1 MLFLLH
7 MLHVNCVF
15 IFLYFILNWCYS
27 LCHVTCFAMKKSTFR
42 SLLPNTSLQ
51 KGCHETSVPLILDS
65 EQLVS
70 TVHALFLVVLIK
82 IAIVW
87 QQLHFR
93 CNFSKCMTAFK
104 KEKRRLDFV
113 TRKFVIHSLRDIARC
128 YCSRQVLLF
137 INDKR
142 KKDIQF
148 RGVSLSSQSAKLV
161 SVVVSTPQLSSSKSL
176 AKHLLHSLTKTKG
189 TKRKEKKKDK
199 WSMRSCLQWLKKKK
213 SRKLRSF
220 T

>member
-1 MLFLLH
+1 
-7 MLHVNCVF
+7 
-15 IFLYFILNWCYS
+15 
-27 LCHVTCFAMKKSTFR
+27 
-42 SLLPNTSLQ
+42 
-51 KGCHETSVPLILDS
+51 
-65 EQLVS
+65 
-70 TVHALFLVVLIK
+70 
-82 IAIVW
+82 
-87 QQLHFR
+87 
-93 CNFSKCMTAFK
+93 MTAFK

-189 TKRKEKKKDK
+189 TKRKEKGQVKHERLFAVTEEKEVKKIVFFY
-199 WSMRSCLQWLKKKK
+199 
-213 SRKLRSF
+213 LRMHFGRDINVQLPYSLYRLE
-220 T
+220 